1 MRNVS
6 IFSGSELIGNQFHQL
21 NDVKLQSAP
30 ILKSYTM
37 ADGSPLIYTAPLAKK
52 TTEIVLE
59 CTQAEARIL
68 SQYASGAEFSFTGV
82 NIVGNANLSAPIVC
96 YLTGAVSVELVSEP
110 MDKCTVRMAV
120 QVVSGV

>member
-1 MRNVS
+1 MRNVA
-6 IFSGSELIGNQFHQL
+6 IYAGSVLLGENFKQL
-21 NDVKLQSAP
+21 NEVKFDSAP
-30 ILKSYTM
+30 VLKAYTM